1 MMIAS
6 QSPRTSEAR
15 TLTPP
20 AEPPL
25 RADAAPSTRPSPVSP
40 AALSSGAAE
49 LLAALAA
56 FRIDDA
62 EAPHYSFAA
71 RLCHEHRWSLGF
83 SERAIV
89 EYKRFLALTSLA
101 GHPVCPSEQVDQ
113 VWHQHLVYTRSYW
126 DRLCRDVLRRPLH
139 HAPTAGGPAEH
150 QKHVAMYEQTLASYR
165 RLFGEPPV
173 ELWPPSAQ
181 RFGKDVHAAR
191 INTVDHFILDKA
203 ALRRAVLVALPILA
217 AALLSWLTA

>member
-15 TLTPP
+15 TPSP
-20 AEPPL
+20 SAEPLPSSSPSSSPSS
-25 RADAAPSTRPSPVSP
+25 PSTSRS
-40 AALSSGAAE
+40 AAE

-62 EAPHYSFAA
+62 EAPRYSFAA

-83 SERAIV
+83 AERAIV
-89 EYKRFLALTSLA
+89 EYKRFLALTALA

-126 DRLCRDVLRRPLH
+126 DRLCREVLRRPLH

-150 QKHVAMYEQTLASYR
+150 QKHMAMYEQTLASYR
-165 RLFGEPPV
+165 RLFGEPPA
-173 ELWPPSAQ
+173 ELWPPPAQ

-191 INTVDHFILDKA
+191 INTVDHLILDKA
-203 ALRRAVLVALPILA
+203 ALRRAALVALPILA
-217 AALLSWLTA
+217 AALIALLTA